1 MELFKLFGTIAIE
14 NAEANQALDD
24 TTDKAKD
31 TGKSFDDL
39 SSTGEKTES
48 KLNKFFNGVAKVG
61 AWSAKAVAVGV
72 GAATTAMTALT
83 TKALN
88 MGGELEQ
95 NMGGSEAVFKECA
108 EGMQN
113 SAKEAF
119 SNMGL
124 SASDFLA
131 TANKMGSLFQGAG
144 FSIEESA
151 SLSTEAMQRAAD
163 VASIMGISTESAMEA
178 IAGAAKG
185 NFTMMDNLGVAM
197 NDTTLNA
204 YALSKGIE
212 KSTSE
217 MTNQE
222 KIGLAME
229 MFMEKTS
236 YAAGNYAKENE
247 TLAGSLG
254 TAKAALSNFLSG
266 AGDVESVVTA
276 FSSAANVIVKN
287 INDLLPRLVNGIT
300 DLVNQIVPLIPPLLQ
315 SLLPG
320 IIEGAVSLMNGLV
333 AALPL
338 VLDALMLAL
347 PGLIT
352 GLGQIVQGLIQA
364 LPPILHSL
372 ISGVVAILPQL
383 LPLLIDSIIGL
394 IVSIIGNI
402 GMILQPIIDAL
413 PDIIISIVNALMNNL
428 PAIIE
433 GCVQFVVGIVQALPQ
448 IILSLIDA
456 LPTVIS
462 SIVTGLWNAL
472 PILLNGVIQMVSS
485 IGSSVWTLLGGYAE
499 RLSGFFTGIWEGI
512 KKIFSGVGN
521 WFKNIFKGAF
531 DGIKNVFGGISDWFK
546 GVFDKLASVVKAP
559 VNLIIKGLNA
569 LIDGVNKISF
579 DVPDWVPVIGGKK
592 FGFNLK
598 RIPLLA
604 KGGVVD
610 KPTPAIFG
618 EDGAEAVVPLE
629 KNTGWIRNVAR
640 QIHDFVIETK
650 DTSKDIA
657 GDVKSAG
664 FVTALKTEVG
674 QRISNLEL
682 LVAEMVE
689 MLKEMFPQLLDAF
702 DVTIVLDDGTLVA
715 KLAPKMDRALGLIYK
730 RKERGRL

>member
-1 MELFKLFGTIAIE
+1 MGYMGMFLLGF
-14 NAEANQALDD
+14 
-24 TTDKAKD
+24 
-31 TGKSFDDL
+31 
-39 SSTGEKTES
+39 
-48 KLNKFFNGVAKVG
+48 V
-61 AWSAKAVAVGV
+61 V

-95 NMGGSEAVFKECA
+95 NMGGSEAVFKDYA
-108 EGMQN
+108 QGMQDT
-113 SAKEAF
+113 AKEAY

-124 SASDFLA
+124 AASDFLA

-151 SLSTEAMQRAAD
+151 SMSTEAMQRAAD

-394 IVSIIGNI
+394 IVSIISNI

-433 GCVQFVVGIVQALPQ
+433 GCVQFVIGIVQALPQ

-559 VNLIIKGLNA
+559 VNLIIKGLNT

-579 DVPDWVPVIGGKK
+579 DVPSWVPVIGGKK

-629 KNTGWIRNVAR
+629 KNTGWI
-640 QIHDFVIETK
+640 QK
-650 DTSKDIA
+650 IA
-657 GDVKSAG
+657 TNLYDLT
-664 FVTALKTEVG
+664 VTAQSRSSIDNIVPKQSEVF
-674 QRISNLEL
+674 QNQQISVMKVLNDKVDRMIDIMSEY
-682 LVAEMVE
+682 
-689 MLKEMFPQLLDAF
+689 FPEFSARMQHQ
-702 DVTIVLDDGTLVA
+702 IVLDTGTLVGA
-715 KLAPKMDRALGLIYK
+715 TAPAMDRQLGLIYK
-730 RKERGRL
+730 RKDRNL

>member
-24 TTDKAKD
+24 TADKAKD

-39 SSTGEKTES
+39 SSTGEKIES

-95 NMGGSEAVFKECA
+95 NMGGSEAVFKEYA

-254 TAKAALSNFLSG
+254 TAKAALSNFLSS

-320 IIEGAVSLMNGLV
+320 IIEGAVSLINGLV
-333 AALPL
+333 AALPM
-338 VLDALMLAL
+338 VLDALMLTL
-347 PGLIT
+347 PGLIA

-372 ISGVVAILPQL
+372 ISGIVAILPQT
-383 LPLLIDSIIGL
+383 LPALIDGVVGL
-394 IVSIIGNI
+394 VVSLISNI
-402 GMILQPIIDAL
+402 GMLLQPIIDAL

-433 GCVQFVVGIVQALPQ
+433 GCGQHAVGIVQALPQ

-559 VNLIIKGLNA
+559 VNLIIKGLNT
-569 LIDGVNKISF
+569 LIKGVNKISF

-598 RIPLLA
+598 EIALLA

-640 QIHDFVIETK
+640 QIHEFVIETK
-650 DTSKDIA
+650 NNPKDIA
-657 GDVKSAG
+657 GNISSTG
-664 FVTALKTEVG
+664 LLTALKVEVG
-674 QRISNLEL
+674 DRIRNLENT
-682 LVAEMVE
+682 VAALID

-702 DVTIVLDDGTLVA
+702 DVTVVLDDGTMVA
-715 KLAPKMDRALGLIYK
+715 RLAPKIDRELGNIY
-730 RKERGRL
+730 RREGR

>member
-24 TTDKAKD
+24 TADKAKD

-39 SSTGEKTES
+39 SSTSEKIES

-95 NMGGSEAVFKECA
+95 NMGGSEAVFKEYA

-320 IIEGAVSLMNGLV
+320 IIEGTVSLINGLV
-333 AALPL
+333 AALPM

-347 PGLIT
+347 PGLIA

-372 ISGVVAILPQL
+372 ISGIVAILPQT
-383 LPLLIDSIIGL
+383 LPALIDGVVGL
-394 IVSIIGNI
+394 VVSLISNI
-402 GMILQPIIDAL
+402 GMLLQPIIDAL

-433 GCVQFVVGIVQALPQ
+433 GCVQLVVGIVQALPQ

-559 VNLIIKGLNA
+559 VNLIIKGLNT
-569 LIDGVNKISF
+569 LIKGVNKISF

-598 RIPLLA
+598 EIALLA

-629 KNTGWIRNVAR
+629 KNTGWTRNVAR
-640 QIHDFVIETK
+640 QIHEFVIETK
-650 DTSKDIA
+650 NNPKDIA
-657 GDVKSAG
+657 GNISSTG
-664 FVTALKTEVG
+664 LLTALKVEVG
-674 QRISNLEL
+674 DRIRNLEETITNL
-682 LVAEMVE
+682 ID
-689 MLKEMFPQLLDAF
+689 MLKEFFPELLEVF
-702 DVTIVLDDGTLVA
+702 DVTVVLDDGTMVA
-715 KLAPKMDRALGLIYK
+715 RLAPKIDRELGNIY
-730 RKERGRL
+730 RREGR

>member
-24 TTDKAKD
+24 TADKAKD

-39 SSTGEKTES
+39 SSTSEKIES

-95 NMGGSEAVFKECA
+95 NMGGSEAVFKEYA

-320 IIEGAVSLMNGLV
+320 IIEGAVSLINGLV
-333 AALPL
+333 AALPM

-347 PGLIT
+347 PGLIA

-372 ISGVVAILPQL
+372 ISGIVAILPQT
-383 LPLLIDSIIGL
+383 LPALIDGVVGL
-394 IVSIIGNI
+394 VVSLISNI
-402 GMILQPIIDAL
+402 GMLLQPIIDAL

-433 GCVQFVVGIVQALPQ
+433 GCVQLVVGIVQALPQ

-559 VNLIIKGLNA
+559 VNLIIKGLNT
-569 LIDGVNKISF
+569 LIKGVNKISF

-598 RIPLLA
+598 EIALLA

-629 KNTGWIRNVAR
+629 KNTGWTRNVAR
-640 QIHDFVIETK
+640 QIHEFVIETK
-650 DTSKDIA
+650 NNPKDIA
-657 GDVKSAG
+657 GNISSTG
-664 FVTALKTEVG
+664 LLTALKVEVG
-674 QRISNLEL
+674 DRIRNLEETITNL
-682 LVAEMVE
+682 ID
-689 MLKEMFPQLLDAF
+689 MLKEFFPELLEVF
-702 DVTIVLDDGTLVA
+702 DVTVVLDDGTMVA
-715 KLAPKMDRALGLIYK
+715 RLAPKIDRELGNIY
-730 RKERGRL
+730 RREGR

>member
-24 TTDKAKD
+24 TADKAKD

-48 KLNKFFNGVAKVG
+48 KLTKFFNGAAKVG
-61 AWSAKAVAVGV
+61 AWSTKVVAAGIGV
-72 GAATTAMTALT
+72 ATTAMTALT

-124 SASDFLA
+124 SAFDFLA

-151 SLSTEAMQRAAD
+151 SMSTEAMQRAAD

-394 IVSIIGNI
+394 IVSIISNI
-402 GMILQPIIDAL
+402 GMIIQPIIDAL
-413 PDIIISIVNALMNNL
+413 PDIIISVVNALMNNL

-448 IILSLIDA
+448 IILSLINA

-569 LIDGVNKISF
+569 LINGVNKISF

-598 RIPLLA
+598 QIPLLA

-610 KPTPAIFG
+610 EPTPAIFG

-629 KNTGWIRNVAR
+629 KNTGWIQKIATNLYELTVNAQSRSNIDDILPKQSEALQNQ
-640 QIHDFVIETK
+640 QISVMNILNGK
-650 DTSKDIA
+650 IDTMIDII
-657 GDVKSAG
+657 SAY
-664 FVTALKTEVG
+664 FPEF
-674 QRISNLEL
+674 
-682 LVAEMVE
+682 AERM
-689 MLKEMFPQLLDAF
+689 QHQ
-702 DVTIVLDDGTLVA
+702 IVLDTGTLVGET
-715 KLAPKMDRALGLIYK
+715 APAMDRALGLIYK
-730 RKERGRL
+730 RKERGL

>member
-629 KNTGWIRNVAR
+629 KNTGWIRNVATNLYELTVNAQSR
-640 QIHDFVIETK
+640 SNIDDLVPKQSEALQNQQISVMKVLNDKVDQMI
-650 DTSKDIA
+650 DIMSEYFPEF
-657 GDVKSAG
+657 SARM
-664 FVTALKTEVG
+664 
-674 QRISNLEL
+674 QH
-682 LVAEMVE
+682 
-689 MLKEMFPQLLDAF
+689 Q
-702 DVTIVLDDGTLVA
+702 IVLDTGILVGET
-715 KLAPKMDRALGLIYK
+715 APAMDRALGLIYK

>member
-394 IVSIIGNI
+394 IVSIISNI

-546 GVFDKLASVVKAP
+546 GVFDKLANVVKAP

-598 RIPLLA
+598 RIPQLA
-604 KGGVVD
+604 KGAVVD
-610 KPTPAIFG
+610 EPTPAIFG

-629 KNTGWIRNVAR
+629 NNTGWMKKIATNLFELTVDAQKRSNIDDILPKQSEALQNQ
-640 QIHDFVIETK
+640 QISVMKVLNDKVDQMI
-650 DTSKDIA
+650 DIM
-657 GDVKSAG
+657 S
-664 FVTALKTEVG
+664 EY
-674 QRISNLEL
+674 
-682 LVAEMVE
+682 
-689 MLKEMFPQLLDAF
+689 FPEFSSRMQHQ
-702 DVTIVLDDGTLVA
+702 IVLDTGTLVGET
-715 KLAPKMDRALGLIYK
+715 APAMDRALGLIYK
-730 RKERGRL
+730 RKDRGL

>member
-1 MELFKLFGTIAIE
+1 MELFKLFGTIAID
-14 NAEANQALDD
+14 NAQANKGIDE
-24 TTDKAKD
+24 TSDKAKSAGNSL
-31 TGKSFDDL
+31 TDL
-39 SSTGEKTES
+39 ADEGEKTES
-48 KLNKFFNGVAKVG
+48 KLSKFFNGVGKVAAIG
-61 AWSAKAVAVGV
+61 VKATTVAL
-72 GAATTAMTALT
+72 GAATTAMTALAT
-83 TKALN
+83 TSLN
-88 MGGELEQ
+88 LGGELEQ
-95 NMGGSEAVFKECA
+95 NMGGSEAVFKIHA
-108 EGMQN
+108 QGMQET
-113 SAKEAF
+113 AKDAF

-151 SLSTEAMQRAAD
+151 SMSTEAMQRAAD

-276 FSSAANVIVKN
+276 FSNAANVIVKN
-287 INDLLPRLVNGIT
+287 INELLPRLVNGIT
-300 DLVNQIVPLIPPLLQ
+300 NLVNQIIPLIPPLLE

-320 IIEGAVSLMNGLV
+320 VIDGAVSLINGLV
-333 AALPL
+333 AALPM

-347 PGLIT
+347 PGLIA

-372 ISGVVAILPQL
+372 ISGIVAILPQT
-383 LPLLIDSIIGL
+383 LPALIDGVVGL
-394 IVSIIGNI
+394 VVSLISNI
-402 GMILQPIIDAL
+402 GMLLQPIIDAL
-413 PDIIISIVNALMNNL
+413 PGIIINIVNALMNNL
-428 PAIIE
+428 PALIQ
-433 GCVQFVVGIVQALPQ
+433 GCVQLVVGLVQAMPQ

-472 PILLNGVIQMVSS
+472 PVLLNGVIEMVSS
-485 IGSSVWTLLGGYAE
+485 IGKSIWTLLGGYSE

-559 VNLIIKGLNA
+559 VNLIIKGLNT
-569 LIDGVNKISF
+569 LIKGVNKISF

-598 RIPLLA
+598 EIALLA

-629 KNTGWIRNVAR
+629 KNTGWIQKVATNLYELTVNTQSRNDIENIIPKQSEALQHQ
-640 QIHDFVIETK
+640 QISVMQILGDKVDRMI
-650 DTSKDIA
+650 DIMSEYFPEFSE
-657 GDVKSAG
+657 KM
-664 FVTALKTEVG
+664 
-674 QRISNLEL
+674 QHNL
-682 LVAEMVE
+682 
-689 MLKEMFPQLLDAF
+689 
-702 DVTIVLDDGTLVA
+702 VLDTGALVGA
-715 KLAPKMDRALGLIYK
+715 TAPAMDRELGYIYK
-730 RKERGRL
+730 RKTRGL

>member
-24 TTDKAKD
+24 TADRAKD

-151 SLSTEAMQRAAD
+151 SMSTEAMQRAAD

-266 AGDVESVVTA
+266 AGDVESVVTT

-598 RIPLLA
+598 RISLLA

-629 KNTGWIRNVAR
+629 NNTGWIRNVATNLYELTVNAQSR
-640 QIHDFVIETK
+640 SNIDDLVPKQSEALQNQQISVMKVLNDKVDQMI
-650 DTSKDIA
+650 DIMSEYFPEF
-657 GDVKSAG
+657 SARM
-664 FVTALKTEVG
+664 
-674 QRISNLEL
+674 QH
-682 LVAEMVE
+682 
-689 MLKEMFPQLLDAF
+689 Q
-702 DVTIVLDDGTLVA
+702 IVLDTGTLVGA
-715 KLAPKMDRALGLIYK
+715 TAPAMDRALGRIS
-730 RKERGRL
+730 RRINRGL

>member
-204 YALSKGIE
+204 YALSNGIE

-372 ISGVVAILPQL
+372 ISGVVAILPQF

-394 IVSIIGNI
+394 IVSIISNI

-569 LIDGVNKISF
+569 LINGVNKISF

-598 RIPLLA
+598 QIPLLA

-610 KPTPAIFG
+610 EPTPAIFG

-629 KNTGWIRNVAR
+629 KNTGWIQKIATNLYELTINAQSRSNIDDLVPKQSEALQNQQISVMKVLNDKVDQMIDIMSEYFPEFSAR
-640 QIHDFVIETK
+640 MQH
-650 DTSKDIA
+650 
-657 GDVKSAG
+657 
-664 FVTALKTEVG
+664 
-674 QRISNLEL
+674 Q
-682 LVAEMVE
+682 
-689 MLKEMFPQLLDAF
+689 
-702 DVTIVLDDGTLVA
+702 IVLDTGTLVGA
-715 KLAPKMDRALGLIYK
+715 TAPAMDRQLGLIYK
-730 RKERGRL
+730 RKDRNL

>member
-24 TTDKAKD
+24 TADKAKD

-39 SSTGEKTES
+39 SSTGEKIES

-95 NMGGSEAVFKECA
+95 NMGGSEAVFKEYA

-254 TAKAALSNFLSG
+254 TAKAALSNFLSS

-320 IIEGAVSLMNGLV
+320 IIEGAVSLINGLV
-333 AALPL
+333 AALPM
-338 VLDALMLAL
+338 VLDALMLTL
-347 PGLIT
+347 PGLIA

-372 ISGVVAILPQL
+372 ISGIVAILPQ
-383 LPLLIDSIIGL
+383 
-394 IVSIIGNI
+394 
-402 GMILQPIIDAL
+402 
-413 PDIIISIVNALMNNL
+413 
-428 PAIIE
+428 
-433 GCVQFVVGIVQALPQ
+433 
-448 IILSLIDA
+448 
-456 LPTVIS
+456 T
-462 SIVTGLWNAL
+462 
-472 PILLNGVIQMVSS
+472 
-485 IGSSVWTLLGGYAE
+485 
-499 RLSGFFTGIWEGI
+499 
-512 KKIFSGVGN
+512 
-521 WFKNIFKGAF
+521 
-531 DGIKNVFGGISDWFK
+531 
-546 GVFDKLASVVKAP
+546 
-559 VNLIIKGLNA
+559 
-569 LIDGVNKISF
+569 
-579 DVPDWVPVIGGKK
+579 
-592 FGFNLK
+592 
-598 RIPLLA
+598 
-604 KGGVVD
+604 
-610 KPTPAIFG
+610 
-618 EDGAEAVVPLE
+618 
-629 KNTGWIRNVAR
+629 
-640 QIHDFVIETK
+640 
-650 DTSKDIA
+650 
-657 GDVKSAG
+657 
-664 FVTALKTEVG
+664 
-674 QRISNLEL
+674 
-682 LVAEMVE
+682 
-689 MLKEMFPQLLDAF
+689 
-702 DVTIVLDDGTLVA
+702 
-715 KLAPKMDRALGLIYK
+715 
-730 RKERGRL
+730 

>member
-24 TTDKAKD
+24 TADKAKD

-394 IVSIIGNI
+394 IVSIISNI

-428 PAIIE
+428 PVIIE

-485 IGSSVWTLLGGYAE
+485 IGSSVWKLLGGYAE

-569 LIDGVNKISF
+569 LINGVNKISF

-598 RIPLLA
+598 QIPLLA

-610 KPTPAIFG
+610 EPTPAIFG

-629 KNTGWIRNVAR
+629 KNTGWIQKIATNLYELTVNAQSRSNIDDLVPKQSEALQNQQISVMKVLNDKVDQMIDIMSEYFPEFSAR
-640 QIHDFVIETK
+640 MQH
-650 DTSKDIA
+650 
-657 GDVKSAG
+657 
-664 FVTALKTEVG
+664 
-674 QRISNLEL
+674 Q
-682 LVAEMVE
+682 
-689 MLKEMFPQLLDAF
+689 
-702 DVTIVLDDGTLVA
+702 IVLDTGTLVGA
-715 KLAPKMDRALGLIYK
+715 TAPAMDRQLGLIYK
-730 RKERGRL
+730 RKDRDL

>member
-24 TTDKAKD
+24 TADKAKD

-229 MFMEKTS
+229 MFMKKTS

-569 LIDGVNKISF
+569 LINGVNKISF

-598 RIPLLA
+598 QIPLLA

-610 KPTPAIFG
+610 EPTPAIFG

-629 KNTGWIRNVAR
+629 KNTGWIQKIATNLYELTVNAQSRSNIDDILPKQSEALQNQ
-640 QIHDFVIETK
+640 QISVMKVLNDKVDQMI
-650 DTSKDIA
+650 DIM
-657 GDVKSAG
+657 S
-664 FVTALKTEVG
+664 EY
-674 QRISNLEL
+674 
-682 LVAEMVE
+682 
-689 MLKEMFPQLLDAF
+689 FPEFSSRMQHQ
-702 DVTIVLDDGTLVA
+702 IVLDTGTLVGET
-715 KLAPKMDRALGLIYK
+715 APAMDRALGLIYK
-730 RKERGRL
+730 RKNRNL

>member
-1 MELFKLFGTIAIE
+1 MELFKLFGTIAIK

-24 TTDKAKD
+24 TADKAKD

-39 SSTGEKTES
+39 SSTSEKIES

-95 NMGGSEAVFKECA
+95 NMGGSEAVFKEYA

-320 IIEGAVSLMNGLV
+320 IIEGAVSLINGLV
-333 AALPL
+333 AALPM

-347 PGLIT
+347 PGLIA

-372 ISGVVAILPQL
+372 ISGIVAILPQT
-383 LPLLIDSIIGL
+383 LPALIDGVVGL
-394 IVSIIGNI
+394 VVSLISNI
-402 GMILQPIIDAL
+402 GMLLQPIIDAL

-433 GCVQFVVGIVQALPQ
+433 GCVQLVVGIVQALPQ

-559 VNLIIKGLNA
+559 VNLIIKGLNT
-569 LIDGVNKISF
+569 LIKGVNKISF

-598 RIPLLA
+598 EIALLA

-629 KNTGWIRNVAR
+629 KNTGWTRNVAR
-640 QIHDFVIETK
+640 QIHEFVIETK
-650 DTSKDIA
+650 NNPKDIA
-657 GDVKSAG
+657 GNISSTG
-664 FVTALKTEVG
+664 LLTALKVEVG
-674 QRISNLEL
+674 DRIRNLEETITNL
-682 LVAEMVE
+682 ID
-689 MLKEMFPQLLDAF
+689 MLKEFFPELLEVF
-702 DVTIVLDDGTLVA
+702 DVTVVLDDGTMVA
-715 KLAPKMDRALGLIYK
+715 RLAPKIDRELGNIY
-730 RKERGRL
+730 RREGR

>member
-1 MELFKLFGTIAIE
+1 MELFKLFGTIAIK

-178 IAGAAKG
+178 IVGAAKG

-394 IVSIIGNI
+394 IVSIISNI

-569 LIDGVNKISF
+569 LINGVNKISF

-598 RIPLLA
+598 QIPLLA

-610 KPTPAIFG
+610 EPTPAIFG

-629 KNTGWIRNVAR
+629 KNTGWIQKIATNLYELTVNAQSRSNIDDILPKQSEALQNQ
-640 QIHDFVIETK
+640 QISVMKVLNDKVDQMI
-650 DTSKDIA
+650 DIM
-657 GDVKSAG
+657 S
-664 FVTALKTEVG
+664 EY
-674 QRISNLEL
+674 
-682 LVAEMVE
+682 
-689 MLKEMFPQLLDAF
+689 FPEFSSRMQHQ
-702 DVTIVLDDGTLVA
+702 IVLDTGTLVGET
-715 KLAPKMDRALGLIYK
+715 APAMDRALGLIYK
-730 RKERGRL
+730 RKDRGL

>member
-48 KLNKFFNGVAKVG
+48 KLNKFFNGAAKVG
-61 AWSAKAVAVGV
+61 AWSTKVVAAGIGV
-72 GAATTAMTALT
+72 ATTAMTALT

-95 NMGGSEAVFKECA
+95 NMGGSEAVFKDYA
-108 EGMQN
+108 QGMQDT
-113 SAKEAF
+113 AKEAY

-124 SASDFLA
+124 AASDFLA

-151 SLSTEAMQRAAD
+151 SMSTEAMQRAAD

-394 IVSIIGNI
+394 IVSIISNI
-402 GMILQPIIDAL
+402 GMILQPIINAL

-531 DGIKNVFGGISDWFK
+531 DGIRNVFGGISDWFK

-569 LIDGVNKISF
+569 LINGVNKISF

-598 RIPLLA
+598 QIPLLA

-610 KPTPAIFG
+610 EPTPAIFG

-629 KNTGWIRNVAR
+629 NNTGWIQKVATNLYELTVNAQSR
-640 QIHDFVIETK
+640 SNIDDLVPKQSEALQNQQISVMKVLNDKVDQMI
-650 DTSKDIA
+650 DIMSEYFPEF
-657 GDVKSAG
+657 SARM
-664 FVTALKTEVG
+664 
-674 QRISNLEL
+674 QH
-682 LVAEMVE
+682 
-689 MLKEMFPQLLDAF
+689 Q
-702 DVTIVLDDGTLVA
+702 IVLDTGTLVGA
-715 KLAPKMDRALGLIYK
+715 TAPAMDRQLGLLQK
-730 RKERGRL
+730 RFERNRGHEW

>member
-394 IVSIIGNI
+394 IVSIISNI

-569 LIDGVNKISF
+569 LINGVNKISF
-579 DVPDWVPVIGGKK
+579 DVPNWVPVIGGKK

-598 RIPLLA
+598 QIPLLA

-610 KPTPAIFG
+610 EPTPAIFG

-629 KNTGWIRNVAR
+629 KNTGWIRNVATNLYELTINAQSR
-640 QIHDFVIETK
+640 SNIDDLVPKQSEALQNQQISVMKVLNDKVDQMI
-650 DTSKDIA
+650 DIMSEYFPEF
-657 GDVKSAG
+657 SARM
-664 FVTALKTEVG
+664 
-674 QRISNLEL
+674 QH
-682 LVAEMVE
+682 
-689 MLKEMFPQLLDAF
+689 Q
-702 DVTIVLDDGTLVA
+702 IVLDTGTLVGA
-715 KLAPKMDRALGLIYK
+715 TAPAMDRQLGLLQK
-730 RKERGRL
+730 RFERNRGHEW

>member
-24 TTDKAKD
+24 TADKAKD

-39 SSTGEKTES
+39 SSTSEKIES

-95 NMGGSEAVFKECA
+95 NMGGSEAVFKEYA

-320 IIEGAVSLMNGLV
+320 IIEGAVSLINGLV
-333 AALPL
+333 AALPM

-347 PGLIT
+347 PGLIA

-372 ISGVVAILPQL
+372 ISGIVAILPQT
-383 LPLLIDSIIGL
+383 LPALIDGVVGL
-394 IVSIIGNI
+394 VVSLISNI
-402 GMILQPIIDAL
+402 GMLLQPIIDAL

-433 GCVQFVVGIVQALPQ
+433 GCVHLVVGIVQALPQ

-559 VNLIIKGLNA
+559 VNLIIKGLNT
-569 LIDGVNKISF
+569 LIKGVNKISF

-598 RIPLLA
+598 EIALLA

-629 KNTGWIRNVAR
+629 KNTGWTRNVAR
-640 QIHDFVIETK
+640 QIHEFVIETK
-650 DTSKDIA
+650 NNPKDIA
-657 GDVKSAG
+657 GNISSTG
-664 FVTALKTEVG
+664 LLTALKVEVG
-674 QRISNLEL
+674 DRIRNLEETITNL
-682 LVAEMVE
+682 ID
-689 MLKEMFPQLLDAF
+689 MLKEFFPELLEVF
-702 DVTIVLDDGTLVA
+702 DVTVVLDDGTMVA
-715 KLAPKMDRALGLIYK
+715 RLAPKIDRELGNIY
-730 RKERGRL
+730 RREGR

>member
-24 TTDKAKD
+24 TADKAKD

-39 SSTGEKTES
+39 SSTGEKIES

-95 NMGGSEAVFKECA
+95 NMGGSEAVFKEYA

-320 IIEGAVSLMNGLV
+320 IIEGAVSLINGLV
-333 AALPL
+333 AALPM
-338 VLDALMLAL
+338 VLDALMLTL
-347 PGLIT
+347 PGLIA

-372 ISGVVAILPQL
+372 ISGIVAILPQT
-383 LPLLIDSIIGL
+383 LPALIDGVVGL
-394 IVSIIGNI
+394 VVSLISNI
-402 GMILQPIIDAL
+402 GMLLQPIIDAL

-433 GCVQFVVGIVQALPQ
+433 GCVQLVVGIVQALPQ

-559 VNLIIKGLNA
+559 VNLIIKGLNT
-569 LIDGVNKISF
+569 LIKGVNKISF

-598 RIPLLA
+598 EIALLA

-629 KNTGWIRNVAR
+629 KNTGWIQKIATNLYELTVNAQSRSNIDDILPKQSEALQNQQISVMKVLNDKVDQMIDIMSEYFPEFSAR
-640 QIHDFVIETK
+640 MQH
-650 DTSKDIA
+650 
-657 GDVKSAG
+657 
-664 FVTALKTEVG
+664 
-674 QRISNLEL
+674 Q
-682 LVAEMVE
+682 
-689 MLKEMFPQLLDAF
+689 
-702 DVTIVLDDGTLVA
+702 IVLDTGTLVGA
-715 KLAPKMDRALGLIYK
+715 TAPAMDRELGHIYK
-730 RKERGRL
+730 RRTRGL

>member
-1 MELFKLFGTIAIE
+1 MELFKLFGTIAID
-14 NAEANQALDD
+14 NAQANKGIDE
-24 TTDKAKD
+24 TSDKAKSAGNSL
-31 TGKSFDDL
+31 TDL
-39 SSTGEKTES
+39 ADEGEKTES
-48 KLNKFFNGVAKVG
+48 KLSKFFNGVGKVAAIG
-61 AWSAKAVAVGV
+61 VKATTVAL
-72 GAATTAMTALT
+72 GAATTAMTALAT
-83 TKALN
+83 TSLN
-88 MGGELEQ
+88 LGGELEQ
-95 NMGGSEAVFKECA
+95 NMGGSEAVFKIHA
-108 EGMQN
+108 QGMQET
-113 SAKEAF
+113 AKDAF

-151 SLSTEAMQRAAD
+151 SMSTEAMQRAAD

-276 FSSAANVIVKN
+276 FSNAANVIVKN
-287 INDLLPRLVNGIT
+287 INELLPRLVNGIT
-300 DLVNQIVPLIPPLLQ
+300 NLVNQIIPLIPPLLE

-320 IIEGAVSLMNGLV
+320 VIDGAVSLINGLV
-333 AALPL
+333 AALPM

-347 PGLIT
+347 PGLIA

-372 ISGVVAILPQL
+372 ISGIVAILPQT
-383 LPLLIDSIIGL
+383 LPALIDGVVGL
-394 IVSIIGNI
+394 VVSLISNI
-402 GMILQPIIDAL
+402 GMLLQPIIDAL
-413 PDIIISIVNALMNNL
+413 PGIIINIVNALMNNL
-428 PAIIE
+428 PALIQ
-433 GCVQFVVGIVQALPQ
+433 GCVQLVVGLVQAMPQ

-472 PILLNGVIQMVSS
+472 PVLLNGVIEMVSS
-485 IGSSVWTLLGGYAE
+485 IGKSIWTLLGGYSE

-559 VNLIIKGLNA
+559 VNLIIKGLNT
-569 LIDGVNKISF
+569 LIKGVNKISF

-598 RIPLLA
+598 EIALLA

-629 KNTGWIRNVAR
+629 KNTGWIQKVATNLYELTVNTQSRNDIENIIPKQSEALQHQ
-640 QIHDFVIETK
+640 QISVMQILGDKVDRMI
-650 DTSKDIA
+650 DIMSEYFPEFSE
-657 GDVKSAG
+657 KM
-664 FVTALKTEVG
+664 
-674 QRISNLEL
+674 QHNL
-682 LVAEMVE
+682 
-689 MLKEMFPQLLDAF
+689 
-702 DVTIVLDDGTLVA
+702 VLDTGVLVGA
-715 KLAPKMDRALGLIYK
+715 TAPAMDRALGVIYK
-730 RKERGRL
+730 RKDRGL

>member
-24 TTDKAKD
+24 TADKAKD

-394 IVSIIGNI
+394 IVSIISNI

-559 VNLIIKGLNA
+559 VNLIIKGLNT

-629 KNTGWIRNVAR
+629 KNTGWI
-640 QIHDFVIETK
+640 QK
-650 DTSKDIA
+650 IA
-657 GDVKSAG
+657 TNLYDLT
-664 FVTALKTEVG
+664 VTAQSRSNIDNIVPKQSEVL
-674 QRISNLEL
+674 QNQQISVMKVLNDKVDRMIDIMSEY
-682 LVAEMVE
+682 
-689 MLKEMFPQLLDAF
+689 FPEFSARMQHQ
-702 DVTIVLDDGTLVA
+702 IVLDTGTLVGA
-715 KLAPKMDRALGLIYK
+715 TAPAMDRELGYIYK
-730 RKERGRL
+730 RKTRGGMGLL

>member
-1 MELFKLFGTIAIE
+1 MELFKLFGTIAID
-14 NAEANQALDD
+14 NAQANKGIDE
-24 TTDKAKD
+24 TSDKAKSAGNSL
-31 TGKSFDDL
+31 TDL
-39 SSTGEKTES
+39 ADEGEKTES
-48 KLNKFFNGVAKVG
+48 KLSKFFNGVGKVAAIG
-61 AWSAKAVAVGV
+61 VKATTVAL
-72 GAATTAMTALT
+72 GAATTAMTALAT
-83 TKALN
+83 TSLN
-88 MGGELEQ
+88 LGGELEQ
-95 NMGGSEAVFKECA
+95 NMGGSEAVFKIHA
-108 EGMQN
+108 QGMQET
-113 SAKEAF
+113 AKDAF

-124 SASDFLA
+124 SASNFLA

-151 SLSTEAMQRAAD
+151 SMSTEAMQRAAD

-276 FSSAANVIVKN
+276 FSNAANVIVKN
-287 INDLLPRLVNGIT
+287 INELLPRLVNGIT
-300 DLVNQIVPLIPPLLQ
+300 NLVNQIIPLIPPLLE

-320 IIEGAVSLMNGLV
+320 VIDGAVSLINGLV
-333 AALPL
+333 AALPM

-347 PGLIT
+347 PGLIA

-372 ISGVVAILPQL
+372 ISGIVAILPQT
-383 LPLLIDSIIGL
+383 LPALIDGVVGL
-394 IVSIIGNI
+394 VVSLISNI
-402 GMILQPIIDAL
+402 GMLLQPIIDAL
-413 PDIIISIVNALMNNL
+413 PGIIINIVNALMNNL
-428 PAIIE
+428 PALIQ
-433 GCVQFVVGIVQALPQ
+433 GCVQLVVGLVQAMPQ

-472 PILLNGVIQMVSS
+472 PVLLNGVIEMVSS
-485 IGSSVWTLLGGYAE
+485 IGKSIWTLLGGYSE

-559 VNLIIKGLNA
+559 VNLIIKGLNT
-569 LIDGVNKISF
+569 LIKGVNKISF

-598 RIPLLA
+598 EIALLA

-629 KNTGWIRNVAR
+629 KNTGWIQKVATNLYELTVNTQSRNDIENIIPKQSEALQHQ
-640 QIHDFVIETK
+640 QISVMQILGDKVDRMI
-650 DTSKDIA
+650 DIMSEYFPEFSE
-657 GDVKSAG
+657 KM
-664 FVTALKTEVG
+664 
-674 QRISNLEL
+674 QHNL
-682 LVAEMVE
+682 
-689 MLKEMFPQLLDAF
+689 
-702 DVTIVLDDGTLVA
+702 VLDTGVLVGA
-715 KLAPKMDRALGLIYK
+715 TAPAMDRELGYIYK
-730 RKERGRL
+730 RKTRGL

>member
-1 MELFKLFGTIAIE
+1 M
-14 NAEANQALDD
+14 
-24 TTDKAKD
+24 
-31 TGKSFDDL
+31 S
-39 SSTGEKTES
+39 
-48 KLNKFFNGVAKVG
+48 KFFNGVAKVG

-197 NDTTLNA
+197 NDTTLQA

-212 KSTSE
+212 TSTSE

-320 IIEGAVSLMNGLV
+320 IIDGAVSLINGLV
-333 AALPL
+333 AALPM

-352 GLGQIVQGLIQA
+352 GLEQ
-364 LPPILHSL
+364 
-372 ISGVVAILPQL
+372 
-383 LPLLIDSIIGL
+383 
-394 IVSIIGNI
+394 
-402 GMILQPIIDAL
+402 
-413 PDIIISIVNALMNNL
+413 
-428 PAIIE
+428 
-433 GCVQFVVGIVQALPQ
+433 
-448 IILSLIDA
+448 
-456 LPTVIS
+456 
-462 SIVTGLWNAL
+462 IVTGLIAALRIMIGENLIATFQKFTTTNKNAIGENVREWSDVIQKKGFLDYVNGGAEYEYNTKLQESTHLLICDYFDFNAL
-472 PILLNGVIQMVSS
+472 GITSENARIIIEGQIY
-485 IGSSVWTLLGGYAE
+485 SVQIIDDPMGRNQHLEVYLKYTGG
-499 RLSGFFTGIWEGI
+499 
-512 KKIFSGVGN
+512 
-521 WFKNIFKGAF
+521 
-531 DGIKNVFGGISDWFK
+531 
-546 GVFDKLASVVKAP
+546 
-559 VNLIIKGLNA
+559 
-569 LIDGVNKISF
+569 
-579 DVPDWVPVIGGKK
+579 
-592 FGFNLK
+592 
-598 RIPLLA
+598 
-604 KGGVVD
+604 
-610 KPTPAIFG
+610 
-618 EDGAEAVVPLE
+618 
-629 KNTGWIRNVAR
+629 
-640 QIHDFVIETK
+640 
-650 DTSKDIA
+650 
-657 GDVKSAG
+657 
-664 FVTALKTEVG
+664 
-674 QRISNLEL
+674 
-682 LVAEMVE
+682 
-689 MLKEMFPQLLDAF
+689 QL
-702 DVTIVLDDGTLVA
+702 TTQ
-715 KLAPKMDRALGLIYK
+715 
-730 RKERGRL
+730 